1 MESCRLP
8 VCPPFFLGKSLLMSI
23 LLLFVWSAVTIRVT
37 AEQRNASTTL
47 RNVVLVGNNW
57 DGTVAIFDPVSFKV
71 IRKINVVPDLK
82 ERLRAMWL
90 SFNPSR
96 IATFLGSRFFI
107 GKAKHNQLVDD
118 VFISIDGKVL
128 FISRPSLGDV
138 LAMDVVTETVVWRTT
153 VPGYRSDHSALS
165 ADGAV
170 LLVSCTVAN
179 AVLALNT
186 TSGRELGR
194 WTSGD
199 APHENNF
206 GASGLK
212 IYHASIGRPWIPT
225 IRPRL
230 DFTKGQRVFQIVDNT
245 PGKNR
250 YTVLQ
255 TIDMADKLQDFYNG
269 IGQNLTR
276 RAVDSAV
283 RPMAVM
289 QNEQLVYFQ
298 ISFFHGFFEY
308 DLNSGQILRQMELP
322 IPEPVQGY
330 RPKDYQVNSAHHG
343 LALNH
348 PFDTKLCVAATVS
361 GYVAIVDRVTFAYQ
375 IVPLSLQN
383 DTNDLA
389 LKASPY
395 WATPSADGLHCYV
408 SAAGQDRVVVVD
420 FATAKLVASVA
431 TGDRPQRIRTGRMVT
446 V

>member
-1 MESCRLP
+1 MY
-8 VCPPFFLGKSLLMSI
+8 I
-23 LLLFVWSAVTIRVT
+23 LLLLVWSDAVFLVAA
-37 AEQRNASTTL
+37 AEQRNAPSTL

-57 DGTVAIFDPVSFKV
+57 DGTVAIFDPVSYKV

-82 ERLRAMWL
+82 ERLRSMWL

-128 FISRPSLGDV
+128 FVSRPSLGDV
-138 LAMDVVTETVVWRTT
+138 LAMDVLSENVVWRTT

-165 ADGAV
+165 DDGAV

-206 GASGLK
+206 GASGSK

-225 IRPRL
+225 IRSRL
-230 DFTKGQRVFQIVDNT
+230 DFAKGKRVFQIVDNT
-245 PGKNR
+245 PGNR
-250 YTVLQ
+250 YKVLQ
-255 TIDMADKLQDFYNG
+255 TIDMADKLRDFYNG

-289 QNEQLVYFQ
+289 QNEKLVYFQ

-322 IPEPVQGY
+322 IPEPVQEY
-330 RPKDYQVNSAHHG
+330 QPKDYQVNSAHHG

-375 IVPLSLQN
+375 IVPLSIQN
-383 DTNDLA
+383 ATNDLA
-389 LKASPY
+389 LEASPY

-420 FATAKLVASVA
+420 FATAKLVASVF

-446 V
+446 VA